1 MCILMHPVFFLFFVA
16 FCILQLIK
24 DAQVEKELL
33 LSNLEMRSVN
43 ISERWSLLKGR

>member
-1 MCILMHPVFFLFFVA
+1 MCILMHPVLFFFA

-43 ISERWSLLKGR
+43 ISDQSWSLLKGR